1 MDDPL
6 YLVENGV
13 VTQIPGMPPGNGQP
27 LVPHAL
33 TFAGLVTGGTVRVY
47 RPSDEALRQA
57 AAHARFMR
65 YDPTIMECVELRQ
78 RATAL
83 LDWHIEVETQEPTY
97 KAAADIITRI
107 IKRIPRFTQY
117 RDVLMSAIWF
127 GRYAIA
133 NEYQWLWIDDN
144 KYVGIRSWIPIHGD
158 KLVWQIDSPLG
169 LPGLEDW
176 GILIGTGAGLS
187 EKIKAWR
194 EANRQ
199 YIAVT
204 HRGLAYFPPR
214 EKRDLV
220 VVHRHLIEDG
230 EYEDGVT
237 ADRIFGV
244 GIRTRVYWCWY
255 QKQEALRWLMEF
267 LERSAFGIELWY
279 YPAGNPTA
287 REETLRAAAQRV
299 GTGKNILLVPR
310 PPGAEGAIYGVE
322 RIEPSMAGA
331 EVLKNIL
338 VEYFGHQIK
347 RYILGQTLTTEAH
360 ATGLGSNLATIHLD
374 TFLQIVKY
382 DSANLSETLTDQL
395 VRRLVQWNFPG
406 LEPSFFRFVIEV
418 EKPNIDERL
427 HAIRTAFEM
436 GLRIRAQDLR
446 DITGLGVPSDEE
458 ETLQNPVF
466 RDTRSPPPAE
476 DAITAS

>member
-1 MDDPL
+1 MHDPL
-6 YLVENGV
+6 YLVENGN
-13 VTQIPGMPPGNGQP
+13 VTLIPGMPPGNGQP
-27 LVPHAL
+27 LVPHAI
-33 TFAGLVTGGTVRVY
+33 TFVGLVTGGAVRVY

-57 AAHARFMR
+57 SAHARFMR

-83 LDWHIEVETQEPTY
+83 LDWHIEVETKDSEY
-97 KAAADIITRI
+97 KTAADVIARI
-107 IKRIPRFTQY
+107 IKRVPRFTQL
-117 RDVLMSAIWF
+117 RDVLLLAIWY
-127 GRYAIA
+127 GRYAVA
-133 NEYQWLWIDDN
+133 NEYQWIWVDN
-144 KYVGIRSWIPIHGD
+144 HKCVGIRSWMPIHGD
-158 KLVWQIDSPLG
+158 KLVWRIDSPLG
-169 LPGLEDW
+169 LPSLEEW
-176 GILIGTGAGLS
+176 GILIGSGAGLS
-187 EKIKAWR
+187 EKIWQWK
-194 EANRQ
+194 EENRK

-220 VVHRHLIEDG
+220 IIHRHLIEDG

-279 YPAGNPTA
+279 YPAGNPSA
-287 REETLRAAAQRV
+287 REETLKAASQRV

-310 PPGAEGAIYGVE
+310 PPGADGAIYGVE

-338 VEYFGHQIK
+338 IEYFGHQIK

-360 ATGLGSNLATIHLD
+360 ATGLGSNLASIHLD

-382 DSANLSETLTDQL
+382 DAANLAETLTDQL
-395 VRRLVQWNFPG
+395 VRRLVMWNFPT
-406 LEPSFFRFVIEV
+406 LDPSYFRFVVEV
-418 EKPNIDERL
+418 EKPNIEERL
-427 HAIRTAFEM
+427 HAIRTAFDM

-446 DITGLGVPSDEE
+446 DATGLGAPSEDEE
-458 ETLQNPVF
+458 MLQNPAF
-466 RDTRSPPPAE
+466 RTTNPLMPEAPT
-476 DAITAS
+476 IP